1 MALCVAFALGP
12 LTGGAIIEVLNFEYL
27 LLICGV
33 INLGTNFKLS
43 TFLHF
48 FPLKSAFEYRFEIRN
63 KQLFHFA
70 TFYVVLL
77 LEIGSLTIQE
87 GFHKDVPF

>member
-43 TFLHF
+43 TFLHWKVI
-48 FPLKSAFEYRFEIRN
+48 LTVWIRN
-63 KQLFHFA
+63 LK
-70 TFYVVLL
+70 
-77 LEIGSLTIQE
+77 
-87 GFHKDVPF
+87 

>member
-33 INLGTNFKLS
+33 INLGMSFKLS
-43 TFLHF
+43 TFSI
-48 FPLKSAFEYRFEIRN
+48 LKVHSILGKFEIQS
-63 KQLFHFA
+63 KQ
-70 TFYVVLL
+70 
-77 LEIGSLTIQE
+77 
-87 GFHKDVPF
+87 

>member
-33 INLGTNFKLS
+33 INLGMRFRLS
-43 TFLHF
+43 TFSN
-48 FPLKSAFEYRFEIRN
+48 LKV
-63 KQLFHFA
+63 H
-70 TFYVVLL
+70 
-77 LEIGSLTIQE
+77 
-87 GFHKDVPF
+87 

>member
-33 INLGTNFKLS
+33 INLGTNFKARISSNFYSFSHLNV
-43 TFLHF
+43 FL
-48 FPLKSAFEYRFEIRN
+48 I
-63 KQLFHFA
+63 
-70 TFYVVLL
+70 V
-77 LEIGSLTIQE
+77 
-87 GFHKDVPF
+87 

>member
-43 TFLHF
+43 TFF
-48 FPLKSAFEYRFEIRN
+48 TEKCNTFDCVDLKS
-63 KQLFHFA
+63 
-70 TFYVVLL
+70 
-77 LEIGSLTIQE
+77 
-87 GFHKDVPF
+87 